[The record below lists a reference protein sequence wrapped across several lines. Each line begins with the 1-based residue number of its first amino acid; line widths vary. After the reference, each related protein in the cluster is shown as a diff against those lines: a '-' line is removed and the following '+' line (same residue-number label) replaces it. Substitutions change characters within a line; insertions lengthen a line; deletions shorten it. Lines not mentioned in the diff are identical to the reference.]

1 MGKKI
6 RVELPEYFTISH
18 YKKMG
23 SFEHLDEVEK
33 IIATIVAMTDFT
45 EQDVMTWKM
54 DDMFKVYKGVESIL
68 EDVNGEFYPV
78 FEFKG
83 VTYGFQPISKMMV
96 GEWMDCDKRL
106 EHPIANLEE
115 LMAILYRPVVKENFH
130 DFKWKAKSYI
140 RHLMGK
146 PEQLFKLYEV
156 EEYDTE
162 KRDWRV
168 EIFKDLPIE
177 YAMGALSFFLHFAL
191 QLQKDLVISSQDLT
205 ENQKQAMVKMLEI
218 AILDLQLPNTTDGSI
233 YSEMLTPPNSSTSAE
248 QEP

>member
-1 MGKKI
+1 MAKKI
-6 RVELPEYFTISH
+6 RVELPEYFTIAH
-18 YKKMG
+18 YKRMG

-33 IIATIVAMTDFT
+33 IIATIVAMTDYT
-45 EQDVMTWKM
+45 QEDVMTWKM
-54 DDMFKVYKGVESIL
+54 ADMFKVYKGVESIL
-68 EDVNGEFYPV
+68 EDINGEFYPV

-96 GEWMDCDKRL
+96 GEWMDLDARL
-106 EHPIANLEE
+106 EEPIKHLEE
-115 LMAILYRPVVKENFH
+115 IMAILYRPVVKENFH
-130 DFKWKAKSYI
+130 DLKWKAKSYI

-146 PEQLFKLYEV
+146 PDDLFKLYEV

-177 YAMGALSFFLHFAL
+177 YALGSLHFFLHLGLA
-191 QLQKDLVISSQDLT
+191 LQKDLVISSQDLT
-205 ENQKQAMVKMLEI
+205 ETQKTAMSKMIEL
-218 AILDLQLPNTTDGSI
+218 AILDLQYPNTTAGYTSLED
-233 YSEMLTPPNSSTSAE
+233 LTQPNSSTSAE

>member
-1 MGKKI
+1 MAKI
-6 RVELPEYFTISH
+6 RVQLPEYFTISH

-33 IIATIVAMTDFT
+33 IIASIVAMTDYT
-45 EQDVMTWKM
+45 EEDVMTWKM
-54 DDMFKVYKGVESIL
+54 EDMFKVYKGVESIL
-68 EDVNGEFYPV
+68 GEVNGEFYPV

-96 GEWMDCDKRL
+96 GEWMDLDGRL
-106 EHPIANLEE
+106 ENPIDHLETI
-115 LMAILYRPVVKENFH
+115 MAILYRPVVKENFG
-130 DFKWKAKSYI
+130 DLTWKAKSYI

-146 PEQLFKLYEV
+146 PDDLFKLYEV

-168 EIFKDLPIE
+168 DIFKDLPIE
-177 YAMGALSFFLHFAL
+177 YALGALTFFLHFGL
-191 QLQKDLVISSQDLT
+191 QLQKDLVISSQELTKEQKKAMTTMLDL
-205 ENQKQAMVKMLEI
+205 V
-218 AILDLQLPNTTDGSI
+218 ILDLQSQSTTDGST
-233 YSEMLTPPNSSTSAE
+233 YSEMLTQLNSSTSAE

>member
-205 ENQKQAMVKMLEI
+205 ETQKTAMVKMIEL
-218 AILDLQLPNTTDGSI
+218 AILDLRYPSTTVG
-233 YSEMLTPPNSSTSAE
+233 YSYLDNLTPPNSSTSAE